1 MYVRNIKT
9 IISEYSTEEAIIG
22 EIKSDENLLA
32 EYESWTE
39 LQQRDFLKFCSGMR
53 GVKVLYD
60 GFGKEILSPIYHP
73 ERLEELL
80 SCILETE
87 VKIRQVIPSDGTRI
101 ADEQSLVI
109 MDIVVE
115 LMDGSLANVEIQ
127 RIGYLF
133 PGERCAC
140 YSADLLLRQY
150 KSVKSRKK
158 RNFTYRDVKMYI
170 QSYLSKKVQKNFRNS
185 EYLYPSGK
193 AAV

>member
-1 MYVRNIKT
+1 MSETLKQLFPNIR
-9 IISEYSTEEAIIG
+9 TEEAIIG

-109 MDIVVE
+109 MDIVDIFFRESGVRAIPPICFF
-115 LMDGSLANVEIQ
+115 GSIRVSRAEKREILH
-127 RIGYLF
+127 I
-133 PGERCAC
+133 
-140 YSADLLLRQY
+140 
-150 KSVKSRKK
+150 V
-158 RNFTYRDVKMYI
+158 M
-170 QSYLSKKVQKNFRNS
+170 
-185 EYLYPSGK
+185 
-193 AAV
+193 